1 MKIALAGYYGFN
13 NVGDELLLEAV
24 LRGLRKRAPGAQPVV
39 LSNEP
44 RRTSGDHGVPA
55 VSRWNPAAVA
65 RAVARADRLMF
76 GGGGIFQ
83 DRTSKRSLVYYTGLV
98 LLARALR
105 TPVVLCAV
113 GVDTLRRFGSRGVVR
128 WALGRR
134 GVAIGVRDSASA
146 AALGQIGVHE
156 GVALFSDLVFSL
168 EMPAVSP
175 GRHGALV
182 VRETG
187 RENRNAMFGWAARA
201 LEQHGHEVDAL
212 SFQPG
217 KDADAG
223 LAGGAPA
230 APFVDF
236 REAPAR
242 IASASVVISARFHAL
257 VLAALA
263 GRPFLGIGDPSSK
276 VQALCAQLVMPFVPW
291 DATRAQRDVAVEH
304 LFSSP
309 PPDTRRVAA
318 LRRRA
323 EEALD
328 DALNVL

>member
-1 MKIALAGYYGFN
+1 MKIVLAGYYGFN

-24 LRGLRKRAPGAQPVV
+24 LNGVRKRLPAAQAIV
-39 LSNEP
+39 LSNAPE
-44 RRTSGDHGVPA
+44 RTSADHGVPSL
-55 VSRWNPAAVA
+55 SRWNPAAVI
-65 RAVARADRLMF
+65 RAVGRADRLMF

-83 DRTSKRSLVYYTGLV
+83 DRTSKRSLLYYSGLV
-98 LLARALR
+98 VLARALR

-113 GVDTLRRFGSRGVVR
+113 GVDTLSRFGSRRALR

-146 AALGQIGVHE
+146 VALGQIGVHE
-156 GVALFSDLVFSL
+156 GVGLFSDLVFSVDV
-168 EMPAVSP
+168 PAVSP

-182 VRETG
+182 VRDTG

-201 LEQHGHEVDAL
+201 LEQHGHEVDAF

-217 KDADAG
+217 ADADAG
-223 LAGGAPA
+223 LAGGGPS

-242 IASASVVISARFHAL
+242 IASSGVVISARFHAL

-263 GRPFLGIGDPSSK
+263 GRPFLGIGEPSSK
-276 VQALCAQLVMPFVPW
+276 IQSLCSQLVMPFVPW
-291 DATRAQRDVAVEH
+291 DATKGQRDAAVEH
-304 LFSSP
+304 LFSAQA
-309 PPDTRRVAA
+309 PDARRVAA